1 MGWQRPGISVQ
12 RGVVEREGV
21 MRLKE
26 LPSYE
31 RLQNIPARS
40 SNRAPVHSTSFD
52 CLPNL
57 LGKIPEASVRM
68 GQTQDT
74 TIA

>member
-1 MGWQRPGISVQ
+1 
-12 RGVVEREGV
+12 

-40 SNRAPVHSTSFD
+40 SNRVPVHSTSFD